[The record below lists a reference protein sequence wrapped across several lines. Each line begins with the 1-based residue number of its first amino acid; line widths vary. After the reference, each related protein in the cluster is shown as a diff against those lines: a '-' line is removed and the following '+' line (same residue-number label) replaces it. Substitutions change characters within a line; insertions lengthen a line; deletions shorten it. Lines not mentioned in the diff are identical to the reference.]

1 VLPSGASH
9 IVLDLERNWFRINPT
24 NRTAGATFKK
34 LLPQENRMSI
44 QILPDDLAN
53 QIAAGEVVERPAS
66 IVKEL
71 VENSIDAGATR
82 INIEI
87 EEAGKKSIRVSDNG
101 SGMEPEDAR
110 LAFERHATSKI
121 QSAGDLECIRSLG
134 FRGEALPSIASI
146 SRVRMAT
153 GTGKGRNGIEVSIEG
168 GGDSRVKE
176 IAFSKGTTI
185 EVNQVF
191 YNTPARQKFL
201 KRDSTEA
208 AHITQVVQQQAL
220 AHPEI
225 QFSLHHNGRELLTTL
240 PTDQGLYRIAE
251 LFGADLSKELI
262 RVEKNDGTYRIEG
275 FISSPVYT
283 RSNRNTQYC
292 FINSRFVRDRILLS
306 ATQQGYSHLLPRG
319 QHPVL
324 FLFMT
329 MDPGLLD
336 VNVHPAKAEVR
347 FAFQQDVYRFVSH
360 AVQDALQQN
369 EKSFTTLSDDSATG
383 QGREQQ
389 PSYDVIGHPPAS
401 VPSGGPVSG
410 PSQTEPG
417 GGDWSRGLEAL
428 YRPAP
433 SADRVRGVE
442 ADPRQ
447 IAFFGQKPTPV
458 SDLVFSE
465 FEPVGQLNNSFIL
478 MQGPKGVLVVDQ
490 HIAHERVLYERF
502 REAAEN
508 KKVEVQDLLFP
519 LAVEFPSAEAQA
531 LSEHLESLREL
542 GMHLEPFGKDGFLLR
557 SVPAVLKNHDQES
570 IVREVA
576 GRLIREEK
584 DHTLQNKMEDI
595 MIMMSCRN
603 AIKVNHPMELDQI
616 RKLMHDLE
624 QTQMPYTCPHGRP
637 IALLFEMN
645 DILRKFQRI

>member
-1 VLPSGASH
+1 M
-9 IVLDLERNWFRINPT
+9 I
-24 NRTAGATFKK
+24 FKN
-34 LLPQENRMSI
+34 LLPPENPMSI
-44 QILPDDLAN
+44 QILSDDLAN

-66 IVKEL
+66 IVKEV
-71 VENSIDAGATR
+71 VENAIDAGATR
-82 INIEI
+82 ISIEI

-121 QSAGDLECIRSLG
+121 KSASDLESIQSLG

-153 GTGKGRNGIEVSIEG
+153 GTGKGRNGTEISIEG
-168 GGDSRVKE
+168 GGASKVKE
-176 IAFSKGTTI
+176 IAFSQGTTI
-185 EVNQVF
+185 EVNQIF

-201 KRDSTEA
+201 KRDGTEA
-208 AHITQVVQQQAL
+208 SHITQVVQQQAL

-225 QFSLHHNGRELLTTL
+225 QFSLHHNGRQLLATL
-240 PTDQGLYRIAE
+240 PTDQALYRIAE
-251 LFGADLSKELI
+251 LFGAELSKELI
-262 RVEKNDGTYRIEG
+262 RVESDDGTYRIEG

-292 FINSRFVRDRILLS
+292 FINSRFVRDRVLLS

-369 EKSFTTLSDDSATG
+369 KKSFTPMGDDSAPGG
-383 QGREQQ
+383 QHRDMS
-389 PSYDVIGHPPAS
+389 PSLDVPGHQ
-401 VPSGGPVSG
+401 PVSA
-410 PSQTEPG
+410 PSQGSTPGAYQPEPEKG
-417 GGDWSRGLEAL
+417 NWSRGLEAL
-428 YRPAP
+428 YKPAP
-433 SADRVRGVE
+433 SMERGRGVE
-442 ADPRQ
+442 SDSRQ
-447 IAFFGQKPTPV
+447 IEFFGQKPKPV
-458 SDLVFSE
+458 SDMVFSE

-502 REAAEN
+502 REAADN
-508 KKVEVQDLLFP
+508 KKVEIQDLLFP
-519 LAVEFPSAEAQA
+519 LAVEFPPAEAQA
-531 LSEHLESLREL
+531 LAEHLGSLREL
-542 GMHLEPFGKDGFLLR
+542 GMHLEAFGKDGFLLR
-557 SVPAVLKNHDQES
+557 AVPALLKNHDQES
-570 IVREVA
+570 MIREVA
-576 GRLIREEK
+576 GRLIQEEK
-584 DHTLQNKMEDI
+584 DHTLQGKMEDI

-616 RKLMHDLE
+616 RKLLHDLE
-624 QTQMPYTCPHGRP
+624 QTKMPYTCPHGRP